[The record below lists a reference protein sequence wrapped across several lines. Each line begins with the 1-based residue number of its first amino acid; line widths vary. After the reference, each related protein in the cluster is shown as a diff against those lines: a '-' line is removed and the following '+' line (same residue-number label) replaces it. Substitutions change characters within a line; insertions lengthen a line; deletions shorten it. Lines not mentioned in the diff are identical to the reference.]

1 MKTILFF
8 LIMSIFS
15 TTVFAQAKPCKNATS
30 QPTVKV
36 MKCGNKADVSS
47 KDQAKTEV
55 LRIST
60 CRMHPDVVLDKDGNC
75 YQCIKSMSAKIY
87 TCRIH
92 PDVVLDKD
100 GNCYECAKAVSAKGF

>member
-8 LIMSIFS
+8 LIMSIF
-15 TTVFAQAKPCKNATS
+15 TTRAFAQAKPCKKATS
-30 QPTVKV
+30 PQTAQGL
-36 MKCGNKADVSS
+36 KCGKKTDVSS
-47 KDQAKTEV
+47 KEQAKTDV

-75 YQCIKSMSAKIY
+75 YECTRSASVKIY

-100 GNCYECAKAVSAKGF
+100 GNCYECAKTASAKGL

>member
-1 MKTILFF
+1 MKTIVFF

-15 TTVFAQAKPCKNATS
+15 ITAFAQAKPGKNALSHQTA
-30 QPTVKV
+30 QGVKCS
-36 MKCGNKADVSS
+36 KKTDVSS
-47 KDQAKTEV
+47 KEQGKTEV

-75 YQCIKSMSAKIY
+75 YECIKSMSVKIY
-87 TCRIH
+87 TCRMH

-100 GNCYECAKAVSAKGF
+100 GNCYECTKSASSKGF

>member
-15 TTVFAQAKPCKNATS
+15 TTAFAQAKSCKNGTS
-30 QPTVKV
+30 HQTAQGL
-36 MKCGNKADVSS
+36 KCCKKTDVSS
-47 KDQAKTEV
+47 KEQAKTEV
-55 LRIST
+55 LKIYT

-75 YQCIKSMSAKIY
+75 YECVKSTSVKIY

-100 GNCYECAKAVSAKGF
+100 GNCYECAKTASAKGF

>member
-8 LIMSIFS
+8 LILSIFS
-15 TTVFAQAKPCKNATS
+15 STVFAQAKSGKNATS

-36 MKCGNKADVSS
+36 MKCGNKADVSP
-47 KDQAKTEV
+47 KEQAKTDV

-75 YQCIKSMSAKIY
+75 YECTRSASVKIY

-100 GNCYECAKAVSAKGF
+100 GNCYECAKTASAKGF